1 MQNEAAQLEK
11 MFEQR
16 DDYFAKANEIDKE
29 ITELVKA
36 RIEQQ
41 PSLNELE
48 ELLAVVKQHSP
59 EAPVDANTNKNI
71 EWRV

>member
-11 MFEQR
+11 MFEER

-48 ELLAVVKQHSP
+48 ELMAVVKQHSP
-59 EAPVDANTNKNI
+59 EVPIDESTNNKI
-71 EWRV
+71 EWRI